1 MLLENQYTIIPQ
13 IRFTLTYDNGVRKV
27 ITVKSQDNISCSYK
41 KNGEKFF
48 VTGIVTKIGCNFN
61 SSLGAVGTTAFLKV
75 DGSQEY
81 AGQVLYI
88 QPSQVLDLTVNSTS
102 GITENIVCSVDN
114 DDQRITL
121 IRENEVGV
129 FQYSL
134 DGVTWR
140 AANGAQ
146 GMSAYECACA
156 LGFVG
161 TEEEW
166 LASLKGEKGDPG
178 TNEIYRVFHSVEEA
192 ECERHCVPA
201 GSLVALMLG
210 SYITARLYVRK
221 HCHNSNDDNTGGS
234 CNCGCM
240 TYIDNENPNP
250 VIRLRGYNYVG
261 LLGVGEKGEKG
272 DQGDPGKSAYEY
284 AVEGG
289 YPGTEDEFTKAL
301 ARTGVAV
308 TTYFMGPTPSIL
320 KDTVIGPIDLK
331 VFGFTNVETFESTH
345 LSRIDIY
352 SENREVNQTLL
363 FPEALT
369 LRAVPTD
376 SDAAKPNVTILGQ
389 KYVADYITNYAGQV
403 GIHRRTA
410 YIASYNGETIVGDW
424 ISSTG
429 ELDLGAEVIYT
440 IDGKF
445 EPFDPMIQDQYRK
458 LHTYDNYTCIETTE
472 PTYISIVYPIDITKY
487 VATYVKDYLD
497 EHLDDVLR
505 PIVREVTGLEGETTV
520 PQYVSN
526 RLGDI
531 PEDKTVADVLD
542 TKAETVSIDGDTI
555 PIDENHNIDLPLATA
570 AKYGLVKAGKGISS
584 DNGKFS
590 INPVDLDDAA
600 IPLSKVDMENIIIDG
615 NNV

>member
-13 IRFTLTYDNGVRKV
+13 IRFTLTYDNDVRKV

-41 KNGEKFF
+41 KNGEKFY
-48 VTGIVTKIGCNFN
+48 VTGVVTQIGCNFN
-61 SSLGAVGTTAFLKV
+61 SSLGAVGTTAFLKI

-114 DDQRITL
+114 NDQRITL

-166 LASLKGEKGDPG
+166 LASLKGDKGDPG
-178 TNEIYRVFHSVEEA
+178 ALEIFRVFHSVEEA
-192 ECERHCVPA
+192 EYERHCVPA
-201 GSLVALMLG
+201 GSLVALMLDD
-210 SYITARLYVRK
+210 YATARLYVRK
-221 HCHNSNDDNTGGS
+221 KSHHCHDGNETGGS

-240 TYIDNENPNP
+240 NYTDNENP
-250 VIRLRGYNYVG
+250 IIKLRGYNYVG
-261 LLGVGEKGEKG
+261 LLGVGTKG
-272 DQGDPGKSAYEY
+272 DKGDKGDPGKSAYEY

-289 YPGTEDEFTKAL
+289 YAGTEDEFTKAL

-320 KDTVIGPIDLK
+320 RDTVIGPIDLK

-345 LSRIDIY
+345 ISRLDIY
-352 SENREVNQTLL
+352 SENRTINQTLL
-363 FPEALT
+363 FPQALT
-369 LRAVPTD
+369 LRAVPTNND
-376 SDAAKPNVTILGQ
+376 GAKPNVTILGQ

-440 IDGKF
+440 IDGTF
-445 EPFDPMIQDQYRK
+445 EPFDELIQDQYRK
-458 LHTYDNYTCIETTE
+458 LHTYDDYTCIETTE

-497 EHLDDVLR
+497 AHLEDLLK
-505 PIVREVTGLEGETTV
+505 PIVKDVTGLHNQTV
-520 PQYVSN
+520 PEYVSE

-531 PEDKTVADVLD
+531 PEDKTVANVLN
-542 TKAETVSIDGDTI
+542 TKAETVSVDGEAI
-555 PIDENHNIDLPLATA
+555 SIDENHNIDLPLATA
-570 AKYGLVKAGKGISS
+570 AKYGLSKAGKGIAS
-584 DNGKFS
+584 DSGVLS
-590 INPVDLDDAA
+590 VDPNALDDSSIPAA
-600 IPLSKVDMENIIIDG
+600 KVNFDNVIIDG